1 MIQRFR
7 NFSSILMPGASSCRW
22 LPPPA
27 AQAPAA
33 PAAPARGPAAPTPPC
48 GPGVTGKNIA
58 SDSRCFELRTY
69 TVKGEGP
76 GSIDLLHSRFRENTN
91 RLFRKHGMTIVG
103 FWQPLN
109 AGMESTLI
117 YLLAYKD
124 ASGPRRGVERIP
136 NGSGMDEGR
145 QGDAG
150 GHRGPVGLHELD
162 RLRADEI
169 EPTPGLGIR
178 DSGLPD
184 GLVLVP
190 IPNSRRVFHAAAS
203 ALRAARPRLQRQTAA
218 AHDDGHVV

>member
-1 MIQRFR
+1 MIQRFL
-7 NFSSILMPGASSCRW
+7 NISSILMPGALVVSMV
-22 LPPPA
+22 A
-27 AQAPAA
+27 AAGAQAPAA

-109 AGMESTLI
+109 AGMENTLI

-124 ASGPRRGVERIP
+124 A
-136 NGSGMDEGR
+136 
-145 QGDAG
+145 
-150 GHRGPVGLHELD
+150 
-162 RLRADEI
+162 
-169 EPTPGLGIR
+169 
-178 DSGLPD
+178 
-184 GLVLVP
+184 
-190 IPNSRRVFHAAAS
+190 
-203 ALRAARPRLQRQTAA
+203 AARDAAWNAFRTDPEWMKVVKEMQVGTAVQSVFLNST
-218 AHDDGHVV
+218 DYGPMK

>member
-1 MIQRFR
+1 MIQRFP
-7 NFSSILMPGASSCRW
+7 NISSILMTGALVVSV
-22 LPPPA
+22 A
-27 AQAPAA
+27 AAAQAQAPA
-33 PAAPARGPAAPTPPC
+33 PQRGGGAPTPPC

-124 ASGPRRGVERIP
+124 G
-136 NGSGMDEGR
+136 
-145 QGDAG
+145 
-150 GHRGPVGLHELD
+150 
-162 RLRADEI
+162 
-169 EPTPGLGIR
+169 
-178 DSGLPD
+178 
-184 GLVLVP
+184 
-190 IPNSRRVFHAAAS
+190 
-203 ALRAARPRLQRQTAA
+203 AARDAA
-218 AHDDGHVV
+218 WQSFRTDPEWTEVTKKMQVGTSVQSVFMNSVDYGPMK

>member
-1 MIQRFR
+1 MIQRFL
-7 NFSSILMPGASSCRW
+7 NMSSILMPGALVVSMVAA
-22 LPPPA
+22 LG

-109 AGMESTLI
+109 AGMENTLI

-124 ASGPRRGVERIP
+124 A
-136 NGSGMDEGR
+136 
-145 QGDAG
+145 
-150 GHRGPVGLHELD
+150 
-162 RLRADEI
+162 
-169 EPTPGLGIR
+169 
-178 DSGLPD
+178 
-184 GLVLVP
+184 
-190 IPNSRRVFHAAAS
+190 
-203 ALRAARPRLQRQTAA
+203 AARDAAWNAFRTDPEWMKVVKEMQVGTAVQSVFLNST
-218 AHDDGHVV
+218 DYGPMK

>member
-1 MIQRFR
+1 MIQRFP
-7 NFSSILMPGASSCRW
+7 NISSFLMTGVLVVSLA
-22 LPPPA
+22 A
-27 AQAPAA
+27 AAQAQAPA
-33 PAAPARGPAAPTPPC
+33 PQRGGAAPTPPC

-124 ASGPRRGVERIP
+124 A
-136 NGSGMDEGR
+136 
-145 QGDAG
+145 
-150 GHRGPVGLHELD
+150 
-162 RLRADEI
+162 
-169 EPTPGLGIR
+169 
-178 DSGLPD
+178 
-184 GLVLVP
+184 
-190 IPNSRRVFHAAAS
+190 
-203 ALRAARPRLQRQTAA
+203 AARDAAWNAFRTDPEWTEVTKKMQVGTAVQSVFMNST
-218 AHDDGHVV
+218 DYGPMK

>member
-7 NFSSILMPGASSCRW
+7 NFSSLLMTGVFIAAGAAAA
-22 LPPPA
+22 A

-33 PAAPARGPAAPTPPC
+33 QAPQRGGGAPTPPC

-76 GSIDLLHSRFRENTN
+76 GSIDLLHSRFREHTN

-109 AGMESTLI
+109 SGMESTLI

-124 ASGPRRGVERIP
+124 G
-136 NGSGMDEGR
+136 
-145 QGDAG
+145 
-150 GHRGPVGLHELD
+150 
-162 RLRADEI
+162 
-169 EPTPGLGIR
+169 
-178 DSGLPD
+178 
-184 GLVLVP
+184 
-190 IPNSRRVFHAAAS
+190 
-203 ALRAARPRLQRQTAA
+203 AARDAA
-218 AHDDGHVV
+218 WAAFRSDPEWTKVTKQMQVGSSVQSVFLNSTDYGPMK